1 MFTFDD
7 MRHLLDVKGSH
18 SAAKIPIES
27 MAAGSCRDG
36 HCSRYFTI
44 SSRFSKRFY
53 SPLWLA
59 LESPSRFQAITRL
72 QV

>member
-7 MRHLLDVKGSH
+7 IRHLLDVKGSH

-27 MAAGSCRDG
+27 MAAHVMMDIVVG
-36 HCSRYFTI
+36 I
-44 SSRFSKRFY
+44 SQSFLGFSKRFY

-59 LESPSRFQAITRL
+59 LESPSCFQAITRL